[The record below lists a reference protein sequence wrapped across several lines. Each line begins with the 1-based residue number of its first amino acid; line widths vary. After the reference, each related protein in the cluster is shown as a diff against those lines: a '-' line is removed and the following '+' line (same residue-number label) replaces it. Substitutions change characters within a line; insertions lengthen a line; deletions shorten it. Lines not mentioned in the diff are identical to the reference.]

1 MISVCLPIYNFD
13 VTELVQE
20 LVSQADEFNINI
32 EVLAFDDA
40 SLSYYKR
47 KNSQVAVNSNVHYLE
62 FDHNLGRSKIRNRLA
77 DFAQGNWLLFLDC
90 DMIPELP
97 NFLNNYN
104 SVIDQANVICG
115 GISYGPKPLKSEL
128 HLRWKY
134 GMVRESKSSI
144 RRQLK
149 PYASFFSGNFM

>member
-13 VTELVQE
+13 VTELAEE
-20 LVSQADEFNINI
+20 LVNQANEFNINI

-47 KNSQVAVNSNVHYLE
+47 RNSQVAINSNVHYLE
-62 FDHNLGRSKIRNRLA
+62 FDQNLGRSKIRNRLA
-77 DFAQGNWLLFLDC
+77 DFAQGTWLLFLDC

-104 SVIDQANVICG
+104 SVIEIGRASC
-115 GISYGPKPLKSEL
+115 
-128 HLRWKY
+128 
-134 GMVRESKSSI
+134 RE
-144 RRQLK
+144 RV
-149 PYASFFSGNFM
+149 